1 MKEKVKVYLLTE
13 EELERFDQ
21 LLTALGQAYW
31 SIVHQR
37 SINVPNIKMTE
48 KKITKKEE
56 EFYQLHLDLNNEID
70 QDLHLKI

>member
-1 MKEKVKVYLLTE
+1 MTEKTKVYLLTE

-37 SINVPNIKMTE
+37 SINVPNVKLPD

-56 EFYQLHLDLNNEID
+56 EFYQLHLDLNDQID
-70 QDLHLKI
+70 LDPNQKI

>member
-1 MKEKVKVYLLTE
+1 MKEKTKVYLLTE

-37 SINVPNIKMTE
+37 SISVPNIKLDK

-56 EFYQLHLDLNNEID
+56 DFYQLHLDLNNET
-70 QDLHLKI
+70 DLGLGQKI